1 MALAEEQVEQLVLLL
16 IVSLVV
22 ALIARQFR
30 FPYTLALVLVGLA
43 LGRIPIVSGVHLN
56 PEVVLFIFIPVLLFE
71 GSWNVSVT
79 VLLKNWLPVLLLAVP
94 GLLIALAVAASALHF
109 GAGLTWLEALL
120 LGAIISPTDPVAVVS
135 LFRQLRMGER
145 LRTIIEGES
154 LFNDGIGAAAYT
166 IVLGLLLIEE
176 GRSAQSIAGWQ
187 VGVETV
193 WLVIGGPL
201 IGLAFGFLIS
211 RLLRHFDDHLIE
223 MTITFSAAY
232 GVYLVGDLLHTSGLL
247 AVVMTG
253 LTLGSYGRQRSM
265 SERTRDVVDDVW
277 EFISYIANSLL
288 FLLLGIQISN
298 SHIGAVFGPLLW
310 AIAGV
315 IVGRALMIFLLLTLQ
330 NGIAYWYA
338 HRRRSARKR
347 LRSSIMPVPR
357 SWRPIILL
365 SGLRG
370 ALSLAL
376 VLSLPQGIPNS
387 SLFEFVTYGV
397 VLITLLGQG
406 IAMRA
411 ILPRWSRRH
420 EQVDSASAE
429 SLSQS

>member
-1 MALAEEQVEQLVLLL
+1 
-16 IVSLVV
+16 
-22 ALIARQFR
+22 
-30 FPYTLALVLVGLA
+30 
-43 LGRIPIVSGVHLN
+43 
-56 PEVVLFIFIPVLLFE
+56 
-71 GSWNVSVT
+71 
-79 VLLKNWLPVLLLAVP
+79 
-94 GLLIALAVAASALHF
+94 
-109 GAGLTWLEALL
+109 
-120 LGAIISPTDPVAVVS
+120 
-135 LFRQLRMGER
+135 
-145 LRTIIEGES
+145 
-154 LFNDGIGAAAYT
+154 
-166 IVLGLLLIEE
+166 
-176 GRSAQSIAGWQ
+176 
-187 VGVETV
+187 
-193 WLVIGGPL
+193 
-201 IGLAFGFLIS
+201 
-211 RLLRHFDDHLIE
+211 
-223 MTITFSAAY
+223 
-232 GVYLVGDLLHTSGLL
+232 
-247 AVVMTG
+247 
-253 LTLGSYGRQRSM
+253 
-265 SERTRDVVDDVW
+265 VDDVW

-298 SHIGAVFGPLLW
+298 SHLGTVFGPLLW

-330 NGIAYWYA
+330 NGIAHWYA
-338 HRRRSARKR
+338 HRRRSAQKS

-420 EQVDSASAE
+420 EQVESASAT
-429 SLSQS
+429 SLPQS